1 MRRFLCSLCLGAAIA
16 FGTATASNAQSLA
29 LNGGGENITQSV
41 DIPKTLSYQ
50 GLVTG
55 KDGQPVKDGQYA
67 VTVTLYN
74 DADGQTS
81 LWKGTYTAQLV
92 NGVFSLTLGDKAQ
105 PLPSAVKMDGQV
117 FAGVTFQ
124 GEEMRPL
131 TPLSAV
137 PYAMNVA
144 DGAITAKKMGT
155 DYVGS

>member
-1 MRRFLCSLCLGAAIA
+1 MRRFLCSLGLGLAIA
-16 FGTATASNAQSLA
+16 GATVLNASAQSLA
-29 LNGGGENITQSV
+29 VNDGQPTATQTQSV

-92 NGVFSLTLGDKAQ
+92 NGVFSLT
-105 PLPSAVKMDGQV
+105 
-117 FAGVTFQ
+117 
-124 GEEMRPL
+124 
-131 TPLSAV
+131 
-137 PYAMNVA
+137 
-144 DGAITAKKMGT
+144 
-155 DYVGS
+155 